1 MILIEK
7 LDLILFD
14 LDGVIYIENK
24 PTPGA
29 IKVLKKIRENK
40 RKLLFLTNNPAHSA
54 REYAQRLKKID
65 IYCTPNEIITSSLA
79 TSYYI
84 RKRFRKIE
92 TKTAFII
99 GSKSFKNEIEKTGIK
114 PATGKNAISA
124 DIVIMGGHPKFNYQE
139 IKTATL
145 AIRNGAKFIATNRD
159 PFYPSKEG
167 LLPATGAL
175 LSSIETASGKKATV
189 TGKPERNIFELCLNT
204 SGQKNKKKIFIIGDR
219 LDTDIKGG
227 NDFGINTILTLTGS
241 TKLKDLE
248 KSNIKPN
255 CVIKNLNHLLK

>member
-1 MILIEK
+1 MLTIEK
-7 LDLILFD
+7 FDLILFD

-24 PTPGA
+24 TTPGV

-40 RKLLFLTNNPAHSA
+40 KKLLFLTNNPAHSP
-54 REYAQRLKKID
+54 REYFQKLKKIG
-65 IYCTPNEIITSSLA
+65 ICSTPNEIITSSLA

-84 RKRFRKIE
+84 KKKFRKIE

-99 GSKSFKNEIEKTGIK
+99 GSRSFKNEIKKTGIK
-114 PATGKNAISA
+114 PATGKKEISA
-124 DIVIMGGHPKFNYQE
+124 DIVIMGGHSKFNYQE

-175 LSSIETASGKKATV
+175 LSSIETASGKMATI

-204 SGQKNKKKIFIIGDR
+204 SGQKNKKKIVIIGDR

-227 NDFGINTILTLTGS
+227 KDFGISTILTLTGA
-241 TKLKDLE
+241 TKLKDLG
-248 KSNIKPN
+248 KTNIKPN
-255 CVIKNLNHLLK
+255 YVIKNLNHLLK